1 MFGQDH
7 QQAAQQWA
15 ERSAAPVVNH
25 PTAMANERGQQSV
38 LSMITNDALMRN
50 VDHLANLMAE
60 GTVTTPQHL
69 RGKKADCFA
78 ICLQAIQWGM
88 SPFPVMQKTHL
99 VNGVLGYEAQLVN
112 AVIVNSGAIKGR
124 FSYRKFGPWER
135 VLGKFAVRESNKDG
149 KKSTYRVPNWTPQDE
164 EGCGVEVSA
173 VLASGKTETIELM
186 LTQARTRNSTLWAD
200 DPYQQLCY
208 LAVKRWSRLYTPD
221 VIMGVYT
228 VDELQP
234 EVEINPPTDY
244 AKSRMDEMAERA
256 KKRREAMRA
265 YQQDAEEVVVEDEPA
280 EPEQAEFDRD
290 TGEVYEQEDDAPPSP
305 ADEFK
310 IYINECQTL
319 QELNALGKEIGMN
332 KQLSD
337 ADKAAIQKAY
347 TQRAI
352 ALKGQ

>member
-1 MFGQDH
+1 MFGQ
-7 QQAAQQWA
+7 QQEQYQQPA
-15 ERSAAPVVNH
+15 AAPVVSH
-25 PTAMANERGQQSV
+25 PASVANERGQQSV
-38 LSMITNDALMRN
+38 LSLMMNPALMQSI
-50 VDHLANLMAE
+50 DSLATLMAE
-60 GTVTTPQHL
+60 GTVSTPQHL

-78 ICLQAIQWGM
+78 ICLQAMQWGM
-88 SPFPVMQKTHL
+88 NPFPVMQKTHL

-112 AVIVNSGAIKGR
+112 AVIVNSGVIKGR

-149 KKSTYRVPNWTPQDE
+149 KKSTYRVPAWTPQDE

-173 VLASGKTETIELM
+173 TLTNGKTETIELL

-234 EVEINPPTDY
+234 EVEINPPGDD
-244 AKSRMDEMAERA
+244 AKSRMEEMAERA

-265 YQQDAEEVVVEDEPA
+265 YQQDAEEVVVDDEPA

-290 TGEVYEQEDDAPPSP
+290 TGEVYQQEDDAPPSP

-310 IYINECQTL
+310 IYIGECQTL

-337 ADKAAIQKAY
+337 ADKAAIQQAY

>member
-1 MFGQDH
+1 MFGHDQ

-15 ERSAAPVVNH
+15 ERPAAPVINH
-25 PTAMANERGQQSV
+25 PTALANERGQQSV
-38 LSMITNDALMRN
+38 LSLMMN
-50 VDHLANLMAE
+50 PAMMQSIDNLANLMAE
-60 GTVTTPQHL
+60 GTVSTPQHL

-78 ICLQAIQWGM
+78 ICLQAMQWGM
-88 SPFPVMQKTHL
+88 NPFPVMQKTHL
-99 VNGVLGYEAQLVN
+99 VNGTLGYEAQLVN
-112 AVIVNSGAIKGR
+112 AVIVNSGVIKGR

-173 VLASGKTETIELM
+173 TLTNGKTETIELL

-234 EVEINPPTDY
+234 EVEINPPGDD
-244 AKSRMDEMAERA
+244 AKSRMEEMAKRA
-256 KKRREAMRA
+256 EKRRAAMRA
-265 YQQDAEEVVVEDEPA
+265 YQQDAEETVVEDEPQNFD
-280 EPEQAEFDRD
+280 PE
-290 TGEVYEQEDDAPPSP
+290 TGEVHDQQGDDAPPSLV
-305 ADEFK
+305 EELSM
-310 IYINECQTL
+310 YISECQTL
-319 QELNALGKEIGMN
+319 KELNSLGKEIGMN

-337 ADKAAIQKAY
+337 SDKATLQQAY
-347 TQRAI
+347 TKRATE
-352 ALKGQ
+352 LKGQ